1 MEGPQVGYDD
11 FFVTS
16 KIAGLAALAA
26 VAAAA
31 NVASARPSASSLSW
45 TRLPG
50 AEQCIGAPDL
60 ARRVEARVGRDVLV
74 APSRADLSV
83 EGRVGP
89 RPGGGWRAVIEVARP
104 GGQILSQRTL
114 ETRERSCRELDP
126 ALALVVALAIDP
138 AGGAAAP
145 PVAEV
150 APRVIIREVRVPVPV
165 LVPVHEPWILE
176 ARAAGGVEAGVLPS
190 AAWGGE
196 LALWVGAPGLP
207 RLALGGVLYRRQ
219 DQASALPDWSV
230 SLRLG
235 GVDVAVCPSRRV
247 WGLRWLAC
255 AGVRTA
261 WLSVRGQ
268 GFEAPEHD
276 WLWVPSAAADLA
288 VELPVGLGPVQAMAG
303 VGLRVP
309 LRQVR
314 VTYDRSAAAGGGQEV
329 VYHAAP
335 VSVRLAVG
343 LLVHI
348 F

>member
-11 FFVTS
+11 FFVS
-16 KIAGLAALAA
+16 RKIAGLAALVA

-31 NVASARPSASSLSW
+31 NAAWARPPASSLSW

-50 AEQCIGAPDL
+50 AEACIGAPDL

-89 RPGGGWRAVIEVARP
+89 REGGGWRAVIEVARP

-114 ETRERSCRELDP
+114 ETRERSCRVLDP

-138 AGGAAAP
+138 DGGAGVAP
-145 PVAEV
+145 AAEV

-165 LVPVHEPWILE
+165 PVHEPWTLD

-190 AAWGGE
+190 PAWGGE
-196 LALWVGAPGLP
+196 LGLWVEAPGLP
-207 RLALGGVLYRRQ
+207 RIALGGVLYLGQ
-219 DQASALPDWSV
+219 DQPSDLPDRSV
-230 SLRLG
+230 RLRLG
-235 GVDVAVCPSRRV
+235 GIDVGVCPSRRV
-247 WGLRWLAC
+247 WSFRWVAC
-255 AGVRTA
+255 AGLGTA
-261 WLSVRGQ
+261 WLSVRGE
-268 GFEAPEHD
+268 GFEAPEHHL
-276 WLWVPSAAADLA
+276 LWVPFAAADLA
-288 VELPVGLGPVQAMAG
+288 VEIPLGLGPVQAVAG
-303 VGLRVP
+303 AGLRVP

-314 VTYDRSAAAGGGQEV
+314 VTYDRSAAAGGGQGV
-329 VYHAAP
+329 LYDAAP
-335 VSVRLAVG
+335 VSVRLAIG

-348 F
+348 L